1 MEEFHELEL
10 TLEIIQ
16 NITVIMEL
24 LIPGVIFLAIN
35 KALTGCYIQNV
46 SLRVIAAIAISF
58 MNKCVSQ
65 YLHKFI
71 VPHISFS
78 TESKFCFLIVIA
90 MIEAILFGLAYQNK
104 RIEKIF
110 NHVFFKSF
118 HGNIWESVLDFRA
131 GNMLALGMKNGTK
144 IYGTFHEIEEKGN
157 DSWIVLREYSVDA
170 DSDDVKMLACE
181 FNSYEYDSLLMVRV
195 ADIVQAQVF
204 STLPTKR
211 VLNEKNRSDDKG

>member
-1 MEEFHELEL
+1 MEL

-35 KALTGCYIQNV
+35 KVLTGCYIQNV
-46 SLRVIAAIAISF
+46 SLRVVTSIAISF
-58 MNKCVSQ
+58 INKCVFQ
-65 YLHKFI
+65 HLHRFI
-71 VPHISFS
+71 VPYTVFS

-90 MIEAILFGLAYQNK
+90 IIEAILCGLAYQNK
-104 RIEKIF
+104 HVEKIF
-110 NHVFFKSF
+110 NHIFFKSF
-118 HGNIWESVLDFRA
+118 HGNIWESVLDFRE

-144 IYGTFHEIEEKGN
+144 VYGTFHEIEEKGN

-170 DSDDVKMLACE
+170 DSDDLKMLECE

-204 STLPTKR
+204 STLPTK
-211 VLNEKNRSDDKG
+211 SDDKADVPS